1 MCCGD
6 ASLSVSRETSSARYF
21 PEKSGDVL
29 AYAELLATTAIQRGL
44 IGPRE
49 ADRVWERH
57 IENCI
62 PLTTLLP
69 EQNATVADVGSGAGL
84 PGIVI
89 ALAKPGLRVTLIEP
103 LQRRVEFLYEVVDAL
118 KIKNVEIIRAKSE
131 VVKGSYNFV
140 TARAVAPL
148 PRLIQTTWHLV
159 APGGSLLA
167 IKGESAAAEMAE
179 SDLSM
184 AAKTQLHEIK
194 IDDLPLARIVELQKA
209 G

>member
-21 PEKSGDVL
+21 PEKSGEAL
-29 AYAELLATTAIQRGL
+29 AYADLLATTAIQRGL

-69 EQNATVADVGSGAGL
+69 EQNSTVADVGSGAGL

-89 ALAKPGLRVTLIEP
+89 ALAKPGLKITLIEP
-103 LQRRVEFLYEVVDAL
+103 LQRRVEFLYEVIDTL
-118 KIKNVEIIRAKSE
+118 KLKNVEVIRAKSE

-167 IKGESAAAEMAE
+167 MKGESAAAEMAE
-179 SDLSM
+179 SDLSV
-184 AAKTQLHEIK
+184 AAKAHLHEIK

>member
-21 PEKSGDVL
+21 PIKSGEAL
-29 AYAELLATTAIQRGL
+29 TYAELLATTAIQRGL

-89 ALAKPGLRVTLIEP
+89 ALAKPGLKVTLIEP

-118 KIKNVEIIRAKSE
+118 KINNVEIIRAKSE

-148 PRLIQTTWHLV
+148 PRLIQNTWHLV

-167 IKGESAAAEMAE
+167 MKGESAAAEMAE
-179 SDLSM
+179 SDLSV
-184 AAKTQLHEIK
+184 AAKTHLHEIK
-194 IDDLPLARIVELQKA
+194 LDDLPQARIVELQKA

>member
-21 PEKSGDVL
+21 PEKSGEAL
-29 AYAELLATTAIQRGL
+29 AYADLLATTAIQRGL

-49 ADRVWERH
+49 AERVWERH

-69 EQNATVADVGSGAGL
+69 EQNASVADVGSGAGL
-84 PGIVI
+84 PGIII

-103 LQRRVEFLYEVVDAL
+103 LQRRVEFLYEVIDTL
-118 KIKNVEIIRAKSE
+118 KLKNVEVIRAKSE

-148 PRLIQTTWHLV
+148 PRLIQATWHLI
-159 APGGSLLA
+159 APRGSLLA
-167 IKGESAAAEMAE
+167 MKGESATAEMAE
-179 SDLSM
+179 SDLSV
-184 AAKTQLHEIK
+184 AVKTELHEIN

>member
-21 PEKSGDVL
+21 PEKSGEAL
-29 AYAELLATTAIQRGL
+29 AYADLLATTAIQRGL

-49 ADRVWERH
+49 AERVWERH

-69 EQNATVADVGSGAGL
+69 EQNASVADVGSGAGL
-84 PGIVI
+84 PGIII
-89 ALAKPGLRVTLIEP
+89 ALAKPGLKVTLIEP
-103 LQRRVEFLYEVVDAL
+103 LQRRVEFLYEVIDTL
-118 KIKNVEIIRAKSE
+118 KLKNVEVIRAKSE

-167 IKGESAAAEMAE
+167 MKGESAAAEMAE
-179 SDLSM
+179 SDLSV
-184 AAKTQLHEIK
+184 AVKTELHEIN
-194 IDDLPLARIVELQKA
+194 IDDLPLARIIELQKA

>member
-1 MCCGD
+1 M
-6 ASLSVSRETSSARYF
+6 SVSRETSSARYF
-21 PEKSGDVL
+21 PEKSGEAL
-29 AYAELLATTAIQRGL
+29 AYADLLATTAIQRGL

-49 ADRVWERH
+49 ADRVWQRH

-69 EQNATVADVGSGAGL
+69 DQNATVADVGSGAGL

-89 ALAKPGLRVTLIEP
+89 ALAKPRLQVTLIEP

-118 KIKNVEIIRAKSE
+118 KIRNIEIIRAKSE
-131 VVKGSYNFV
+131 VVKGVFNFV

-167 IKGESAAAEMAE
+167 MKGESAAAEMAE
-179 SDLSM
+179 SDLSI

-194 IDDLPLARIVELQKA
+194 IDDLPLARIVEVQKA

>member
-21 PEKSGDVL
+21 PEKSSEAL
-29 AYAELLATTAIQRGL
+29 AYADLLATTAIERGL
-44 IGPRE
+44 IGPKE
-49 ADRVWERH
+49 AERIWERH
-57 IENCI
+57 IENCV

-69 EQNATVADVGSGAGL
+69 DQGATVADVGSGAGL

-89 ALAKPGLRVTLIEP
+89 ALAKPGLKVTLIEP
-103 LQRRVEFLYEVVDAL
+103 LARRVEFLHEVVDAL
-118 KIKNVEIIRAKSE
+118 NLKNVEVIRAKSE
-131 VVKGSYNFV
+131 SVKGSYNFV

-159 APGGSLLA
+159 APKGSLLA
-167 IKGESAAAEMAE
+167 MKGESAAAEMAE
-179 SDLSM
+179 TNLSI
-184 AAKTQLHEIK
+184 AAKHQLHEIK
-194 IDDLPLARIVELQKA
+194 IDDLPLARVVEVAKA

>member
-1 MCCGD
+1 LCCGD
-6 ASLSVSRETSSARYF
+6 ASLSVSRETSSKRYF
-21 PEKSGDVL
+21 PKKSAEAL
-29 AYAELLATTAIQRGL
+29 AYADLLATTAIQRGI

-49 ADRVWERH
+49 ADRVWQRH

-84 PGIVI
+84 PGVVI
-89 ALAKPGLRVTLIEP
+89 ALARPELKLTLIEP
-103 LQRRVEFLYEVVDAL
+103 LQRRVEFLYEVIDAL
-118 KIKNVEIIRAKSE
+118 ALKNVEVIRAKSE
-131 VVKGSYNFV
+131 AVKGSYNFV
-140 TARAVAPL
+140 VARAVAPL

-167 IKGESAAAEMAE
+167 MKGESAASEMAA

-184 AAKTQLHEIK
+184 SSKHQLHEINL
-194 IDDLPLARIVELQKA
+194 DDLPLARVVELQKA

>member
-21 PEKSGDVL
+21 PEKSGEAL
-29 AYAELLATTAIQRGL
+29 AYADLLATTAIQRGL

-89 ALAKPGLRVTLIEP
+89 ALAKPGLSVTLIEP
-103 LQRRVEFLYEVVDAL
+103 LQRRVEFLYEVIDTL
-118 KIKNVEIIRAKSE
+118 KLKNVEVIRAKSE

-167 IKGESAAAEMAE
+167 MKGESAAAEMAE
-179 SDLSM
+179 SDLSV
-184 AAKTQLHEIK
+184 AVKTQLHEIN

>member
-1 MCCGD
+1 LCCGD
-6 ASLSVSRETSSARYF
+6 ARLSVSRETSSARYF
-21 PEKSGDVL
+21 PIKSGEAL
-29 AYAELLATTAIQRGL
+29 AYADLLATTAIQRGL

-69 EQNATVADVGSGAGL
+69 DKNATVADVGSGAGL

-118 KIKNVEIIRAKSE
+118 KINNVEIIRAKSE

-167 IKGESAAAEMAE
+167 MKGESAAAEMAE
-179 SDLSM
+179 SNLSI
-184 AAKTQLHEIK
+184 AANNQLHEIN